1 MGKRITSL
9 KNSIRKHRLYSLKDV
24 ALFIIITAAI
34 HFAWKWW
41 QVGFEFA
48 PITQFMYDIMV
59 AMASEVYRE
68 SSWIISGMIE
78 IEKVEISLNMIFP
91 EGSMMWVNS
100 GCSGLKQMI
109 QFTLLMLIFPGPWKK
124 KLWFI
129 PLGIAVMHLTNIFR
143 IVGMALVVDNWPQH
157 GDFSHDYIFRPF
169 FYLVIFLLWVWW
181 VEKLRLKKTHSQNNL
196 TL

>member
-1 MGKRITSL
+1 MRKQIDFI
-9 KNSIRKHRLYSLKDV
+9 KKSIRKHGLYSLKDV
-24 ALFIIITAAI
+24 ALFIIITLAI

-41 QVGFEFA
+41 QLSFEFA
-48 PITQFMYDIMV
+48 PITQFMYDLMV

-78 IEKVEISLNMIFP
+78 IEKAEISLNMIFP

-109 QFTLLMLIFPGPWKK
+109 QFALLMLIFPGPWIK

-129 PLGIAVMHLTNIFR
+129 PLGILVMHITNIFR
-143 IVGMALVVDNWPQH
+143 IVGMAVVVDNWPQY

-181 VEKLRLKKTHSQNNL
+181 VEKLRPRTN
-196 TL
+196 

>member
-1 MGKRITSL
+1 MGRI
-9 KNSIRKHRLYSLKDV
+9 KDFIIEFINKHRLYSLKDV

-34 HFAWKWW
+34 HFAWKVW
-41 QVGFEFA
+41 QNSFEYA
-48 PITQFMYDIMV
+48 PITQFMYDLMV
-59 AMASEVYRE
+59 LMSTEVYSE
-68 SSWIISGMIE
+68 SSWIISGFIE
-78 IEKVEISLNMIFP
+78 IETVEISLNMIFP

-109 QFTLLMLIFPGPWKK
+109 QFALLMLIFPGPWKK

-129 PLGIAVMHLTNIFR
+129 PLGIVVMHLTNIFR
-143 IVGMALVVDNWPQH
+143 IVGMAAVINNWPQY

-181 VEKLRLKKTHSQNNL
+181 VERLRRKA
-196 TL
+196 